1 MVRYTTS
8 GHTTYLVHTKD
19 KCIDLYQKLYLFN
32 KFKVPLFRIFID
44 DIKTIYSIYTLSE
57 ASTENHAFIALII
70 YLVAVPPN
78 PSIFPTR
85 IIYIWR

>member
-8 GHTTYLVHTKD
+8 GHTAYLVHTKY
-19 KCIDLYQKLYLFN
+19 KCIDQYPNYMFN
-32 KFKVPLFRIFID
+32 KFKVPLFRIFLD

-57 ASTENHAFIALII
+57 ASIENHAFIALII
-70 YLVAVPPN
+70 YLVPVPPN
-78 PSIFPTR
+78 PSIFLTP